1 MAYQV
6 KDNLPAIHPGEILGD
21 ELAALGLSARKFAAH
36 IGVPPNA
43 ITEILNGDRKIT
55 AEMAMRLGQ
64 VFQTGEQYWLN
75 LQSHYDAKIART
87 SMGEKIKDIVPLV
100 RV

>member
-1 MAYQV
+1 MGHRV

-21 ELAALGLSARKFAAH
+21 ELEALGFSARKFAAH

-43 ITEILNGDRKIT
+43 VTEILKGDRKVT

-64 VFQTGEQYWLN
+64 AFGTGEQYWLN
-75 LQSHYDAKIART
+75 LQSYYDAKIARI
-87 SMGEKIKDIVPLV
+87 SMGEKIKEIVPLV
-100 RV
+100 AT